1 MSKEATAV
9 KRAEQAFDRKRRTIG
24 LFGGP
29 LLAIL
34 VFMTPIAGLTLA
46 AHKLLAIMVLVALW
60 WITEPVPIPVTSL
73 IGPTLAVITGVVP
86 VGTAFAAFANPM
98 IFLFM
103 GGFILAKAM
112 MTHGLDKR
120 FAYWLLSRSWVGSNP
135 KRIFPGSR
143 FGRLAMFRL
152 GQQHGHCRHDVPDL
166 SWPADFHQG
175 NVRSQWP

>member
-1 MSKEATAV
+1 MKETIVVYKMSKEALKV
-9 KRAEQAFDRKRRTIG
+9 KEAEKAFDQKRRTIG
-24 LFGGP
+24 LFGAP
-29 LLAIL
+29 ILAVL
-34 VFMTPIAGLTLA
+34 VFLTPIDALTLE

-112 MTHGLDKR
+112 MSHGLDKR
-120 FAYWLLSRSWVGSNP
+120 FTYWLLSRSWVGSNP
-135 KRIFPGSR
+135 RRIF
-143 FGRLAMFRL
+143 
-152 GQQHGHCRHDVPDL
+152 
-166 SWPADFHQG
+166 
-175 NVRSQWP
+175 